1 VDDAL
6 WPDPDGGAAMTWLT
20 AVAVVTLGLGLP
32 GRAGEGVLVAD
43 GDEQHVLV
51 WKTAQALREGS
62 RLIRA
67 QADIGRITPLVACA
81 PAPGTPAMESAAEPS
96 PALRGIVITS
106 GRWAGC
112 RGVIA
117 EEHFRPR

>member
-1 VDDAL
+1 MPMMWMVAL
-6 WPDPDGGAAMTWLT
+6 TLAA
-20 AVAVVTLGLGLP
+20 LGLTRP
-32 GRAGEGVLVAD
+32 ASTGEGVLV
-43 GDEQHVLV
+43 GDPDAQHVLV

-67 QADIGRITPLVACA
+67 QAAVSRITPLVACA
-81 PAPGTPAMESAAEPS
+81 PAPGTTAVESAAEPS
-96 PALRGIVITS
+96 PALRGVMITE

-117 EEHFRPR
+117 EENFRLK